1 MAPDDDSKS
10 DRNIGRYRQHMH
22 HCDYFELKKIVMKVS
37 HLALTFGLL
46 LVTLFLS
53 HGYCENQLVVPSV
66 ESPHDLSGFDDQIL
80 QEVSKHIGVRY
91 KRGGSTKSGMDCS
104 GFVRLFF
111 RHIFLVDLPY
121 IAAYQS
127 RLSIFDDIPF
137 EGLRTGD
144 LIYFSRT
151 PKREKINHVGIYLAD
166 GEFAHAIEAKG
177 VTVSSLSEPH
187 WKVRVK
193 KIKRINKSTYQQ

>member
-1 MAPDDDSKS
+1 
-10 DRNIGRYRQHMH
+10 
-22 HCDYFELKKIVMKVS
+22 MKAFY
-37 HLALTFGLL
+37 LILTFGLL
-46 LVTLFLS
+46 LVTLFFS
-53 HGYCENQLVVPSV
+53 HGYCEKQLIVTSV
-66 ESPHDLSGFDDQIL
+66 DSLHDLSGLDDRIL

-91 KRGGSTKSGMDCS
+91 KRGGSTKSGVDCS
-104 GFVRLFF
+104 GFVRLIY
-111 RHIFLVDLPY
+111 RHIFHVDLPY
-121 IAAYQS
+121 IAACQS

-151 PKREKINHVGIYLAD
+151 PKGEQINHVGIYLAD

-193 KIKRINKSTYQQ
+193 KIKRIKKSSYQ

>member
-1 MAPDDDSKS
+1 
-10 DRNIGRYRQHMH
+10 MH
-22 HCDYFELKKIVMKVS
+22 YCDYFKLKKMVMKAS
-37 HLALTFGLL
+37 HLTLNSGLL
-46 LVTLFLS
+46 LATLFLS
-53 HGYCENQLVVPSV
+53 HGYCEKQLVVTSV
-66 ESPHDLSGFDDQIL
+66 ESAHDLSCLDDRIL

-104 GFVRLFF
+104 GFVRLIY
-111 RHIFLVDLPY
+111 RHIFHVDLPY

-127 RLSIFDDIPF
+127 SLPIFDDIPF

-166 GEFAHAIEAKG
+166 GEFAHAIESKG
-177 VTVSSLSEPH
+177 VTVSSLSKSH

-193 KIKRINKSTYQQ
+193 KIKRIKKN

>member
-1 MAPDDDSKS
+1 
-10 DRNIGRYRQHMH
+10 
-22 HCDYFELKKIVMKVS
+22 MKAS
-37 HLALTFGLL
+37 FLTLTFGLL

-53 HGYCENQLVVPSV
+53 HGYCEKLLVVTSV
-66 ESPHDLSGFDDQIL
+66 ESPHDLSGLDERIL

-91 KRGGSTKSGMDCS
+91 KRGGSSKSGMDCS
-104 GFVRLFF
+104 GFVRGIY
-111 RHIFLVDLPY
+111 RHIFHVDLPY

-137 EGLRTGD
+137 ERLRTGD

-166 GEFAHAIEAKG
+166 GEFAHAIEKKG
-177 VTVSSLSEPH
+177 VTVSSLSKQH
-187 WKVRVK
+187 WKARVTT
-193 KIKRINKSTYQQ
+193 IKRIKKSTYQQ